1 MRKRWNETMNKQS
14 IDASAREMLKL
25 VGKAVEPSEEEIILA
40 GMSEAQAVIERMTD
54 QLKASQSG
62 ASQPREVLR
71 QMLTKGSNCYCRCAG
86 YLLEEER
93 KSKER
98 EQS

>member
-1 MRKRWNETMNKQS
+1 MSKQA
-14 IDASAREMLKL
+14 IDASARESLKL
-25 VGKAVEPSEEEIILA
+25 MAKAIEHSEEEIILA

-71 QMLTKGSNCYCRCAG
+71 HMLTRGSNCACRVAA

-98 EQS
+98 ERS

>member
-1 MRKRWNETMNKQS
+1 MTNADHEKVPVRDPDPTRTGH
-14 IDASAREMLKL
+14 R
-25 VGKAVEPSEEEIILA
+25 GEPGRICA

-86 YLLEEER
+86 YLLEQER
-93 KSKER
+93 QAKER
-98 EQS
+98 DRQ